1 VIGHAPTR
9 FRDRVAQLCAECPD
23 APAIEFE
30 GQATTWG
37 DVSARMDGLQSTLL
51 ACDVGASDAVGLVVR
66 ERPPA
71 VGALLALLAL
81 GRPVVLIQSLASDTE
96 LCADVRRLPVAAV
109 VAETRD
115 WARDGFAA
123 CVRAAAMVGISL
135 GDAPADVEPLPGRA
149 RTAEEPR
156 AGVARGVAALV
167 PTSGTTGAPR
177 RHPVTNETLDR
188 ARAGVTVR
196 DPTQTRGVTI
206 NAVPLSSIG
215 GFMGLVATVWRG
227 RPIAVMDRFD
237 VDRWA
242 ALVREHRPRRIGV
255 PPAAIAAIVDRD
267 LPREWFDGVRWLATG
282 SAPLDPAAARRFA
295 DRYGIGVLNAY
306 GATEFGGPVV
316 SWREDDWE
324 RWNTT
329 KLGSVGRPLPGVEVR
344 LAPADTAPDA
354 DAGVLEVSR
363 DGGPWTRTNDLARI
377 DADGFVWI
385 LDRVDDVIVR
395 GGFKIRAGEVEDA
408 LVDHERVGEAVV
420 VGIPDRRLGSV
431 PAAMVTL
438 RGDGVPVTGEELRA
452 HVRSRLAP
460 YKVPVVVRI
469 VDEIPRN
476 AMMKPR
482 RAEIREALGGA
493 T

>member
-1 VIGHAPTR
+1 
-9 FRDRVAQLCAECPD
+9 
-23 APAIEFE
+23 
-30 GQATTWG
+30 
-37 DVSARMDGLQSTLL
+37 TLL

-135 GDAPADVEPLPGRA
+135 GDAPADVEPVQGRA
-149 RTAEEPR
+149 HTAEEPR

-227 RPIAVMDRFD
+227 RPIAVMERFD

-267 LPREWFDGVRWLATG
+267 LPREWFD
-282 SAPLDPAAARRFA
+282 
-295 DRYGIGVLNAY
+295 
-306 GATEFGGPVV
+306 
-316 SWREDDWE
+316 
-324 RWNTT
+324 
-329 KLGSVGRPLPGVEVR
+329 
-344 LAPADTAPDA
+344 
-354 DAGVLEVSR
+354 
-363 DGGPWTRTNDLARI
+363 
-377 DADGFVWI
+377 
-385 LDRVDDVIVR
+385 
-395 GGFKIRAGEVEDA
+395 
-408 LVDHERVGEAVV
+408 
-420 VGIPDRRLGSV
+420 
-431 PAAMVTL
+431 
-438 RGDGVPVTGEELRA
+438 
-452 HVRSRLAP
+452 
-460 YKVPVVVRI
+460 
-469 VDEIPRN
+469 
-476 AMMKPR
+476 
-482 RAEIREALGGA
+482 
-493 T
+493 